1 VVTTTPR
8 PAKLI
13 RDLVRDPICV
23 VTRGSSYENRGNL
36 APAFFEQI
44 IRKIRRH
51 PARPAGARRRAT
63 RKHARRAVVARFDR
77 GEPAALSTGDDAR
90 HEALRVRLAGYP
102 RQLSRLDLQHSRELG
117 DDLQSRIARAHPSPP
132 ERLRFM
138 TDVSPLGQSNEI
150 LLISRIELEVAVAVD
165 GLDLDLALL
174 GFASHSQL
182 DCDTSLATTP

>member
-1 VVTTTPR
+1 MPLLPIDLFRRPIFAVSVTTSVLCFI
-8 PAKLI
+8 AQ
-13 RDLVRDPICV
+13 
-23 VTRGSSYENRGNL
+23 G
-36 APAFFEQI
+36 
-44 IRKIRRH
+44 
-51 PARPAGARRRAT
+51 
-63 RKHARRAVVARFDR
+63 
-77 GEPAALSTGDDAR
+77 
-90 HEALRVRLAGYP
+90 
-102 RQLSRLDLQHSRELG
+102 LDLQHSRELG

-174 GFASHSQL
+174 GVASHSQL